1 MVAKQVALGDTK
13 KRQVLGVLLHGD
25 AAFSGLGNVPEVRAS
40 PGGQPVTQSV
50 RRRSCDVVVSAPG
63 RAVSTASKTSTTTL
77 SKTSTT
83 SKTSRTT
90 EKRRMRRQPTVR
102 SSGRLF
108 AIILHR
114 LMR

>member
-50 RRRSCDVVVSAPG
+50 RRRSCDVVVSA
-63 RAVSTASKTSTTTL
+63 
-77 SKTSTT
+77 
-83 SKTSRTT
+83 
-90 EKRRMRRQPTVR
+90 
-102 SSGRLF
+102 
-108 AIILHR
+108 
-114 LMR
+114 